1 MSSVFSP
8 NRKNDSSLTT
18 YGYSGLRQVHAL
30 RLQSLPKKSVRS
42 TSRAAHDEQRST
54 LLSATTHSCTLCGC
68 QQKTPLSPD
77 GYCSKCTELAATVRE
92 KPKLI
97 RTLWQNFHDEPIL
110 PRGTTHTIT
119 SEAELPE
126 VLDGKRY
133 RAIDRDQNKWY
144 LSISELEGKPVEIFA
159 STAFDRDHELQS
171 RISNLTTITRL
182 ISLLLRHLFMGEPL
196 TFDKCLKQIQ
206 RSSRQKNDLP
216 DMLYGVL
223 NKYQAPNE
231 NKDHLNP

>member
-1 MSSVFSP
+1 VV
-8 NRKNDSSLTT
+8 K
-18 YGYSGLRQVHAL
+18 
-30 RLQSLPKKSVRS
+30 
-42 TSRAAHDEQRST
+42 
-54 LLSATTHSCTLCGC
+54 
-68 QQKTPLSPD
+68 
-77 GYCSKCTELAATVRE
+77 
-92 KPKLI
+92 
-97 RTLWQNFHDEPIL
+97 TLWLRHQDEAIL
-110 PRGTTHTIT
+110 PRAGARRIE

-133 RAIDRDQNKWY
+133 RTIDRDRNKWY
-144 LSISELEGKPVEIFA
+144 LSVSEVEGRPVEVFA

-182 ISLLLRHLFMGEPL
+182 ISLILRHISLGEPL

-223 NKYQAPNE
+223 SRYHRPS
-231 NKDHLNP
+231 D